1 MTKEGRRFLTRALA
15 LAGIAISLS
24 ACGFKL
30 RGQQNYVF
38 KQLTIVGAEPSLATR
53 IKRFVEAGSDTRI
66 VETIEDADAVLRISE
81 SRNQGVLARNS
92 NSKNGTVQ
100 EYQLDYTME
109 YALTSADGTLLIAPS
124 AIVLN
129 RGMLYNT
136 KYQAAKEL
144 EASLLYSNMQD
155 DAASQIM
162 RRLSTVHSLRPAPT
176 EVQPSIAPL
185 GPPAPPF

>member
-1 MTKEGRRFLTRALA
+1 MTKEGRRFLIQALV

-30 RGQQNYVF
+30 RGQQNYAF
-38 KQLTIVGAEPSLATR
+38 KQLMIVGAQPSLATR

-66 VETIEDADAVLRISE
+66 VETVEDADAVLRISE
-81 SRNQGVLARNS
+81 SRGQGVLAI
-92 NSKNGTVQ
+92 NSKKGTVQ

-109 YALTSADGTLLIAPS
+109 YVLTSADGTLLIAPS

-129 RGMLYNT
+129 RGMLYDT
-136 KYQAAKEL
+136 KYQAAKDL